1 MVIAIWATLV
11 WVAFFNPVIG
21 EFSKAVDHNL
31 WPDRSHIVLAVLQ
44 GLAAIGTTTIAFLNT
59 SYARYVANQNPIISE
74 PPAKTIE
81 TK

>member
-1 MVIAIWATLV
+1 
-11 WVAFFNPVIG
+11 
-21 EFSKAVDHNL
+21 
-31 WPDRSHIVLAVLQ
+31 VLAVLQ